1 MPAKQAGPRRAPK
14 LRDAVTGLGGAISS
28 IPDGMACGLLAG
40 VNPIHGLY
48 ASSTGTFFGGL
59 SASTTLMVVTTTSA
73 AALATGSALADI
85 PGESRDS
92 ALVLLTILGGLLMF
106 AAAVLRFAR
115 YTRFISHS
123 VMIGFLSGI
132 SATILI
138 SQLPTMLGVTTSGS
152 SALAKALDLVT
163 ELGNIE
169 LPSLIC
175 GALALAV
182 VSVLGRTRF
191 VSLGAL
197 GAIAIPSVIVFIP
210 WFSGVAQVRET
221 GDLPTG
227 LPAPVLPEL
236 SLLSTELVAGAASVA
251 LIVLVQG
258 VGVRESVPKPSR
270 KPNAISR
277 DFSAQGLANVA
288 SGLFQG
294 MPVGGSV
301 SATSLNIA
309 LGAHSRWASMFRGV
323 FVLALVLAAGGLIGR
338 VPMPALAALLIY
350 AAVMS
355 IRPHEIASVFQA
367 GGIGRVTLVIT
378 ALATL
383 LVPVATAVGIGVA
396 LSLMLQ
402 LNRDAIDMRIVEL
415 QPTDDGELRELAP
428 PIVLRSGHVT
438 VLDIYG
444 SLLYAG
450 AHNFATQLP
459 PVADR
464 VVVVLRLR
472 GRVTVGV
479 TFMKALVE
487 YARRLDDHGGH
498 MYVSGVDPV
507 LMSRYR
513 AKVGLPA
520 SITVVEAESVLG
532 HSTLHAYIEGKRWLA
547 AQQKS
552 PDEE

>member
-1 MPAKQAGPRRAPK
+1 
-14 LRDAVTGLGGAISS
+14 LRDAVAGLGGAISS

-40 VNPIHGLY
+40 VNPVYGLY
-48 ASSTGTFFGGL
+48 ASSSGAFFGGL
-59 SASTTLMVVTTTSA
+59 ATSTTLMVVTTTSA
-73 AALATGSALADI
+73 AALATGSAL
-85 PGESRDS
+85 ESVPLENRDS
-92 ALVLLTILGGLLMF
+92 ALVLLTILGGLLMW
-106 AAAVLRFAR
+106 AAAALRVAR

-123 VMIGFLSGI
+123 VMIGFLTGI

-138 SQLPTMLGVTTSGS
+138 SQIPTMIGVSTSGP
-152 SALAKALDLVT
+152 SAFAKALDLVT
-163 ELGNIE
+163 ELRQID
-169 LPSLIC
+169 LASLVC
-175 GALALAV
+175 GALALTV
-182 VSVLGRTRF
+182 VGVLGRTRF
-191 VSLGAL
+191 VALGAL
-197 GAIAIPSVIVFIP
+197 GAIAIPSVVVSFP
-210 WFSGVAQVRET
+210 WFDGVAQVRET

-227 LPAPVLPEL
+227 LPMPEIPEL
-236 SLLSTELVAGAASVA
+236 SMLSPELIAGAASVA

-258 VGVRESVPKPSR
+258 VGVRESVPEPSR
-270 KPNAISR
+270 KPNAVSR

-288 SGLFQG
+288 SGFFQG

-309 LGAHSRWASMFRGV
+309 LGARTRWAAAFRGV
-323 FVLALVLAAGGLIGR
+323 FVLVLVLAAGGLIGR

-355 IRPHEIASVFQA
+355 IRPREIVSVFRA
-367 GGIGRVTLVIT
+367 GGIGRVTLLIT

-383 LVPVATAVGIGVA
+383 LLPVATAVGVGVA
-396 LSLMLQ
+396 LSLVLQ
-402 LNRDAIDMRIVEL
+402 LNRDSIDMRIVEL
-415 QPTDDGELRELAP
+415 EPTDDGGLRELDP
-428 PIVLRSGHVT
+428 PIVLHSDHVT
-438 VLDIYG
+438 VLDVYG

-450 AHNFATQLP
+450 AHNFANQLP
-459 PVADR
+459 PGTDR

-487 YARRLDDHGGH
+487 YARRLDERGGH

-513 AKVGLPA
+513 EKVGLPPC
-520 SITVVEAESVLG
+520 ITVVEAESVLG
-532 HSTLHAYIEGKRWLA
+532 RSTLHAFDEGMRWLA
-547 AQQKS
+547 AQRDS